1 LSFLEPENL
10 MKLYF
15 RPIWIMLALSLLAAC
30 GEAKHAA
37 IPAGATVLVL
47 GDSVS
52 YGTGAGKGEDY
63 PSLLA
68 ARTGWNVVNAGV
80 PGDTTEGGLQRL
92 PELLEEHRPRLL
104 LIELGGN
111 DFLRHVPLADTAANL
126 NRLVHQAREKNIPVV
141 LLAMPRPNLFGAA
154 LRSLSDDPL
163 YEDIAEQTQT
173 PLVRDIASEVL
184 SRNELK
190 SDPIHPNADGY
201 RQLADKLAEA
211 LRELGFAPQ

>member
-1 LSFLEPENL
+1 

-15 RPIWIMLALSLLAAC
+15 RPIWIMLALLVLAAC
-30 GEAKHAA
+30 GEPKHAA
-37 IPAGATVLVL
+37 IAAGATVLVL

-80 PGDTTEGGLQRL
+80 PGDTTAGALQRL
-92 PELLEEHRPRLL
+92 PELLEEHRPQLL

-111 DFLRHVPLADTAANL
+111 DFLRRVPLADTAANL
-126 NRLVHQAREKNIPVV
+126 KSLVNQAREKDIPVV

-173 PLVRDIASEVL
+173 PLVSDIASEIL

>member
-1 LSFLEPENL
+1 MSFPEPENP

-15 RPIWIMLALSLLAAC
+15 RPIWIMLALLLLVAC
-30 GEAKHAA
+30 GEPKHAA

-92 PELLEEHRPRLL
+92 PELLEEHRPQLL

-126 NRLVHQAREKNIPVV
+126 KSLVLQAREKNIPVV

-163 YEDIAEQTQT
+163 YEDIAEQMQT